1 MAKYQNS
8 YRGGLDE
15 DPDAVVETP
24 VTDEQPTSEEEAS
37 FKKRYGD
44 LRRHMQQSLAEKDKE
59 LEQMKSQLSDAAQQQ
74 IKFPKTEKEI
84 AEWVTKYPDVAAIVD
99 TIAQRRSLEAVKMNE
114 GKIKR
119 LEKLE
124 KRLDKERAQK
134 ELKMMHPDFD
144 KIRQSKKF
152 HTWAA
157 EQPKWVQDALYKNET
172 DARAAAR
179 AIDLYKSDV
188 GVGVKRAKTAEQAA
202 EAVSRNAGGSPSS
215 SGRSKFS
222 ESQVSKM
229 TSQEYERNQEAIMEA
244 MRSGQFEYDLS
255 GAAM

>member
-1 MAKYQNS
+1 MAKYQNK
-8 YRGGLDE
+8 YRE
-15 DPDAVVETP
+15 ETP
-24 VTDEQPTSEEEAS
+24 ENIEEETFHAPVTETEDDT

-44 LRRHMQQSLAEKDKE
+44 LRRHMQQTLADKDRE
-59 LEQMKSQLSDAAQQQ
+59 LEQMKSQLQDASQKQ

-84 AEWVTKYPDVAAIVD
+84 AEWVKKYPDVAAIVD

-114 GKIKR
+114 GKIQR

-144 KIRQSKKF
+144 QIRQSKKF
-152 HTWAA
+152 HTWAS
-157 EQPKWVQDALYKNET
+157 EQPKWVQDALYTNET

-179 AIDLYKSDV
+179 AIDLYKADV

-202 EAVSRNAGGSPSS
+202 EAVGRTSGSTPNG
-215 SGRSKFS
+215 SGKATFS
-222 ESQVSKM
+222 ESQVEKM
-229 TSQEYERNQEAIMEA
+229 SAREYEQNQDAIMDA
-244 MRSGQFEYDLS
+244 MRSGRFEYDLS
-255 GAAM
+255 GAAS